1 MALDKLLASC
11 PEAKKMLEYFKIKA
25 RIERRIDKFVAN
37 VRKHANKQKLVSEL
51 LTQLVHE
58 GLEIAHVEI
67 GNEQTDELTNE
78 LTDVMFVKV
87 TIKLPDTM
95 SVKEL
100 IEIDSRLIND
110 NQLLD
115 KGIVF
120 ALHVA

>member
-37 VRKHANKQKLVSEL
+37 VRKHTNKQKLVSEL
-51 LTQLVHE
+51 LTQLVPE

-67 GNEQTDELTNE
+67 TNEQTDELTGE
-78 LTDVMFVKV
+78 LTDIMFVDV
-87 TIKLPDTM
+87 SIKLSDSM

>member
-1 MALDKLLASC
+1 MALDRLLASC
-11 PEAKKMLEYFKIKA
+11 PEAQKMLEYFKIKA
-25 RIERRIDKFVAN
+25 RIEKRIDQMVTN
-37 VRKHANKQKLVSEL
+37 VRRQTNNKKLVNEL
-51 LTQLVHE
+51 ITQLASQ

-67 GNEQTDELTNE
+67 TNEQTDELTGE
-78 LTDVMFVKV
+78 LTDIMFVDV
-87 TIKLPDTM
+87 SIKLSNSM

-100 IEIDSRLIND
+100 TEIDSRLIND

>member
-1 MALDKLLASC
+1 MALDRLLASC
-11 PEAKKMLEYFKIKA
+11 PEAQKLLEYFKIKA
-25 RIERRIDKFVAN
+25 RIERRIDQMVTN
-37 VRKHANKQKLVSEL
+37 VRIQTNNKKLVNEL
-51 LTQLVHE
+51 ITQLARQ

-67 GNEQTDELTNE
+67 TNEQTDELTGE
-78 LTDVMFVKV
+78 LTDIMFVDV
-87 TIKLPDTM
+87 SIKLSDSM